1 MKCFVCGCRL
11 SEKNYCTGCGTDVTV
26 YKKIIY
32 ASNRCYNEALDK
44 ASVRDLS
51 GAVASLRQSLKF
63 NKNNTQARNL
73 LGLVYFEMGEA
84 VSAFSEWVISKN
96 LQSKKNIAD
105 DYLSAIQTNPT
116 KLDTINQTI
125 KKYNQALAYCYQ
137 GSNDLAII
145 QLKKVLSI
153 NPKLICGY
161 QLLALLYI
169 NSEDWDKAR
178 RTLYRAAQIDSNNTM
193 TLRYLKEVNTM
204 LRERDEHMQT
214 KRKKNQEDIYSY
226 QSGNDTIIQPMYV
239 KEGPAFS
246 SVINIV
252 IGIIIGVAIAW
263 FLILPAR
270 VGAEAD
276 KNDEKFKKV
285 SEELTAEKASK
296 LELEEAL
303 DTLRTMNEEQEAQ
316 IEELTGDTGVA
327 QATDFLADAAEA
339 YIQDSENAVAVMD
352 QLEQIDE
359 EYLTTASQSFIKLYT
374 LLKEAVQAEAAKSYY
389 DVGLE
394 ALDSGDN
401 ETAITE
407 LTKAWEL
414 DETNGSALYNL
425 AHAYRNSNNQDK
437 ADELYKQVIELFP
450 DTDIAESSKGFIS
463 SEAGD
468 SEEGDYEG

>member
-1 MKCFVCGCRL
+1 MKCFVCGCQL
-11 SEKNYCTGCGTDVTV
+11 SDQNYCTGCGADVTI

-51 GAVASLRQSLKF
+51 GAVESLRQSLKF

-96 LQSKKNIAD
+96 LESKKNIAD

-116 KLDTINQTI
+116 RLDTINQTI

-169 NSEDWDKAR
+169 NSEEWDKAR

-193 TLRYLKEVNTM
+193 TLRYLKEVNMM
-204 LRERDEHMQT
+204 LRERDEHLQT
-214 KRKKNQEDIYSY
+214 KRKKNQEDVFSY

-270 VGAEAD
+270 VGIETD

-303 DTLRTMNEEQEAQ
+303 DTLRTQNEEQTAQ

-327 QATDFLADAAEA
+327 QAGDFLADAAEA
-339 YIQDSENAVAVMD
+339 YIQNPDDAVAVMD
-352 QLEQIDE
+352 QLEQIDAA
-359 EYLTTASQSFIKLYT
+359 YLETASQSFIKLHT

-389 DVGLE
+389 DAGIA
-394 ALDSGDN
+394 ALDAKDD
-401 ETAITE
+401 ETAITQ

-425 AHAYRNSNNQDK
+425 AHAYRNSGNQDK
-437 ADELYKQVIELFP
+437 ADELYKQVIDLFP
-450 DTDIAESSKGFIS
+450 DTDMAESSKGFIS

-468 SEEGDYEG
+468 STEGDYEG

>member
-1 MKCFVCGCRL
+1 MKCFVCGCEL
-11 SEKNYCTGCGTDVTV
+11 SENNYCTGCGADVTI

-32 ASNRCYNEALDK
+32 ASNQCYNEALDK

-51 GAVASLRQSLKF
+51 GAVESLRQSLKF

-116 KLDTINQTI
+116 RLDTINQTI

-169 NSEDWDKAR
+169 NSEEWDKAR
-178 RTLYRAAQIDSNNTM
+178 RTLFRAAQIDSNNTM

-204 LRERDEHMQT
+204 LRERDEHLQT
-214 KRKKNQEDIYSY
+214 KRKKNQEDVFSY

-252 IGIIIGVAIAW
+252 LGIIIGVAIAW

-303 DTLRTMNEEQEAQ
+303 DTLRTQNEEQEAQ
-316 IEELTGDTGVA
+316 IEKLTGDTGVA
-327 QATDFLADAAEA
+327 QATDYLADAADIYMAEP
-339 YIQDSENAVAVMD
+339 ENATAVMD
-352 QLEQIDE
+352 ALEQIND
-359 EYLTTASQSFIKLYT
+359 EYLETASQSFLKLYT
-374 LLKEAVQAEAAKSYY
+374 QLKESVQAEAAKSYY
-389 DVGLE
+389 DSGLE
-394 ALDSGDN
+394 ALSASDN
-401 ETAITE
+401 EKAISE

-437 ADELYKQVIELFP
+437 ADELYKLVIEKFP
-450 DTDIAESSKGFIS
+450 GTDIAESSKGFIS
-463 SEAGD
+463 SEAD
-468 SEEGDYEG
+468 DNTEGDYEG